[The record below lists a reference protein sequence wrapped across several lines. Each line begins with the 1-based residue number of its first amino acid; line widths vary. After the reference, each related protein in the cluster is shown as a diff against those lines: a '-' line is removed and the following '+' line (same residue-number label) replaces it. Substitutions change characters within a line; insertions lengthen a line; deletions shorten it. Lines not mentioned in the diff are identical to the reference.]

1 MRSTQIPALGDGM
14 KLAARAAAAALL
26 TVLALAGIPATSAE
40 PSPAT
45 ARANSEWTLRGL
57 LRAELEAYLK
67 NRRIP
72 EHISAVSLRA
82 TLPGGRYIDVSVGS
96 TRFDGGRPV
105 SAKTLWQIGSN
116 TKAFLSVILLQL
128 EAEGKLS
135 IEDTLDKWLP
145 QYPAWGRITI
155 RQLLNM
161 TSGIPEYLDVPA
173 FRVAYAA
180 TPDAIFSATD
190 LGSFAVGLP
199 LLHGWNYSNTNYLLV
214 QIIIENASEGTL
226 AEQLQKRIIA
236 PLGLQDTFYCPEGC
250 RRAVIER
257 IPSSYFFDSAFP
269 EFASL
274 YGKDQHRRNLSYA
287 QGAGAIISSLPD
299 LTTWLRALYE
309 GRMLPPEQQR
319 QLESLVARDSGQPIT
334 APSPEHRL
342 TFGLGL
348 GKALTNVGIVWFYEG
363 ETFSQRVMHLFAPD
377 TEIIVAIGTN
387 SLPSED
393 QLPQLVF
400 KVYEL
405 LQDEARRHPGPA
417 P

>member
-1 MRSTQIPALGDGM
+1 MKSAQIPG
-14 KLAARAAAAALL
+14 ARAPRLTASAAAVALAVL
-26 TVLALAGIPATSAE
+26 TVARMPTTSAE
-40 PSPAT
+40 PSPAP
-45 ARANSEWTLRGL
+45 ARANSELALRAP
-57 LRAELEAYLK
+57 LRAELDAYLK
-67 NRRIP
+67 NRRTP
-72 EHISAVSLRA
+72 EHISGVSLRA
-82 TLPGGRYIDVSVGS
+82 ALPGGRYIDVSAGS

-135 IEDTLDKWLP
+135 IADTLDKWLP

-180 TPDAIFSATD
+180 APDIIFSATD
-190 LGSFAVGLP
+190 LVSFAVGLP
-199 LLHGWNYSNTNYLLV
+199 LLQGWNYSNTNYLLA
-214 QIIIENASEGTL
+214 QMIIENASGGTL
-226 AEQLQKRIIA
+226 GEQLQKRITA

-250 RRAVIER
+250 RRAVIDR
-257 IPSSYFFDSAFP
+257 LTSSYFFDSAFP

-274 YGKDQHRRNLSYA
+274 YGKDQHRLNLSYA

-299 LTTWLRALYE
+299 LTTWFHALYE
-309 GRMLPPEQQR
+309 GRMLPPDQQR
-319 QLESLVARDSGQPIT
+319 QLESLVARDSGQPIA

-342 TFGLGL
+342 AFALGL
-348 GKALTNVGIVWFYEG
+348 GKALTDVGIVWFYEG
-363 ETFSQRVMHLFAPD
+363 ETFSQRVMHIFAPESGI
-377 TEIIVAIGTN
+377 TVAIGTN
-387 SLPSED
+387 SLPSDD
-393 QLPQLVF
+393 QLPHLAF

-405 LQDEARRHPGPA
+405 LKDEARRHSGRA
-417 P
+417 R

>member
-1 MRSTQIPALGDGM
+1 M

-26 TVLALAGIPATSAE
+26 AVLALVGMPATSAE
-40 PSPAT
+40 PSSAT
-45 ARANSEWTLRGL
+45 ARANSEWALRP
-57 LRAELEAYLK
+57 LRAELEASLK
-67 NRRIP
+67 NRRTP

-82 TLPGGRYIDVSVGS
+82 ALPGGHDVDVSVGS

-145 QYPAWGRITI
+145 QYPAWGQITI

-180 TPDAIFSATD
+180 APDTIFSAID
-190 LGSFAVGLP
+190 LVAFTVGLP
-199 LLHGWNYSNTNYLLV
+199 LLQGWNYSNTNYLLA
-214 QIIIENASEGTL
+214 QIIIEKASGVAL
-226 AEQLQKRIIA
+226 AEQLRNRIIA

-257 IPSSYFFDSAFP
+257 LTSSYFFDSAFP

-287 QGAGAIISSLPD
+287 QGSGAIINSLSD

-309 GRMLPPEQQR
+309 GRMLPPQQQR
-319 QLESLVARDSGQPIT
+319 ELESLVAQNSGQPIA
-334 APSPEHRL
+334 APSPEHRVA
-342 TFGLGL
+342 FGLGL
-348 GKALTNVGIVWFYEG
+348 GKALTDVGIVWFYEG
-363 ETFSQRVMHLFAPD
+363 ETFSQRVMHIFAPD
-377 TEIIVAIGTN
+377 TGIIVAIATN

-393 QLPQLVF
+393 QLPGLVF
-400 KVYEL
+400 RVYEL
-405 LQDEARRHPGPA
+405 LKDAARRDPGRA
-417 P
+417 R

>member
-26 TVLALAGIPATSAE
+26 TVLALAGMPATSAE

-45 ARANSEWTLRGL
+45 ARANSEWRLRGL

-180 TPDAIFSATD
+180 TPEAIFSATD
-190 LGSFAVGLP
+190 LVSFAVGLP
-199 LLHGWNYSNTNYLLV
+199 LDT
-214 QIIIENASEGTL
+214 AGTIRTL
-226 AEQLQKRIIA
+226 TISSPRSLSKTQARGHLQNSCKSGSSR
-236 PLGLQDTFYCPEGC
+236 LSGC
-250 RRAVIER
+250 RTPFTVPRA
-257 IPSSYFFDSAFP
+257 
-269 EFASL
+269 
-274 YGKDQHRRNLSYA
+274 
-287 QGAGAIISSLPD
+287 AGEP
-299 LTTWLRALYE
+299 
-309 GRMLPPEQQR
+309 
-319 QLESLVARDSGQPIT
+319 
-334 APSPEHRL
+334 
-342 TFGLGL
+342 
-348 GKALTNVGIVWFYEG
+348 
-363 ETFSQRVMHLFAPD
+363 
-377 TEIIVAIGTN
+377 
-387 SLPSED
+387 
-393 QLPQLVF
+393 
-400 KVYEL
+400 
-405 LQDEARRHPGPA
+405 
-417 P
+417 